1 MKITVIRAAA
11 VLAAALLVGGAV
23 PVAAQSVKVAFH
35 DGRVDLSADN
45 ASIRTILN
53 EWARQGGTRLVNA
66 DRINGGPVTL
76 EFKNAYEYQVLETLL
91 RGVSGYL
98 VGPRIAETAAG
109 ASGFDRIVILA
120 TSTAPR
126 QTNVTPSFPRPPGP
140 QPLRRSATN
149 FDDDQAPAV
158 EADQD
163 EPVILGAPAA
173 PAPASTQTDDVR
185 RRLGQLLQEP
195 DDNPAT
201 PGAQVTPSANPF
213 GAGVGSARPGVIA
226 PPPPAPQPEIRTTPR
241 PPQQPQ

>member
-11 VLAAALLVGGAV
+11 ALAAALLIGGAA

-66 DRINGGPVTL
+66 ERINGGPVTL
-76 EFKNAYEYQVLETLL
+76 EFKNAYEHQVLETLL

-98 VGPRIAETAAG
+98 VGPRIADSPAG
-109 ASGFDRIVILA
+109 ASGFDRIMILA
-120 TSTAPR
+120 TSSAPR

-140 QPLRRSATN
+140 QPLRRPATN
-149 FDDDQAPAV
+149 FDDDQTPVV
-158 EADQD
+158 EADQE
-163 EPVILGAPAA
+163 EPVTLGA
-173 PAPASTQTDDVR
+173 PAPASAATDDVR

-195 DDNPAT
+195 DDDRAT
-201 PGAQVTPSANPF
+201 PGPQATPPTNPF
-213 GAGVGSARPGVIA
+213 GVGTGAARPGVIA
-226 PPPPAPQPEIRTTPR
+226 PAPALPPDRTTPR
-241 PPQQPQ
+241 PPQPQ